1 MVTIQAYDKDLH
13 PNASDKSSRVKGG
26 QAVMFYTSLCLL
38 ALGAGGVKGAL
49 PTLGGDQFDSKNQK
63 ERKLLGS
70 YFNWYLLS
78 ATLGSA
84 VGVTAI
90 VWVSMNKGWYWGFFI
105 STITALFGF
114 IVLALGKPFY
124 RFQPLGKSP
133 IVRVAQVL
141 LIEAVSLFLTSALTF
156 QHKFM
161 TGSFFT
167 GNSNCSTE

>member
-13 PNASDKSSRVKGG
+13 PNPCGKSSCVEGG
-26 QAVMFYTSLCLL
+26 KAVMFYTSLCLL

-49 PTLGGDQFDSKNQK
+49 PTLGGDQFDSKDLK

-78 ATLGSA
+78 TILGSM

-90 VWVSMNKGWYWGFFI
+90 VWVSMNRAWYWGFFI
-105 STITALFGF
+105 GTITALFGY

-133 IVRVAQVL
+133 LVRVTQVL
-141 LIEAVSLFLTSALTF
+141 LLESVSLFHAF
-156 QHKFM
+156 IH
-161 TGSFFT
+161 SFV
-167 GNSNCSTE
+167 S